1 MRPAQIARE
10 IDRISSQN
18 VVVHHASMR
27 PAQIAREIVQ
37 VAGALAEAVRA
48 SMRPAQIAREIA
60 HQTVKVKDFAALQ

>member
-10 IDRISSQN
+10 IADPADVLWR
-18 VVVHHASMR
+18 HYPDASMR

-48 SMRPAQIAREIA
+48 SMRPAQIAREI
-60 HQTVKVKDFAALQ
+60 VDDALA